1 MASVDFLFYA
11 LGGLTFAFCYGE
23 LTMRLLIEAL
33 NFLLAPL
40 IGAEGNRLLRD
51 VRGPTGAKQ
60 RGGSRTARGKRLPAA
75 DINN

>member
-1 MASVDFLFYA
+1 
-11 LGGLTFAFCYGE
+11 
-23 LTMRLLIEAL
+23 MRLLLEVL

-51 VRGPTGAKQ
+51 VRGHGRPHRSKAT
-60 RGGSRTARGKRLPAA
+60 SRTARGKLLPAA